1 MPLKQ
6 KKKKILKKKIQNSR
20 LKKKGHFLA
29 SPIFDIFFQK
39 FHGLVL
45 LLEELID
52 AKGTGIYRRSIFKI
66 RPNTLIGLQKLRLRP
81 KDQSRS

>member
-6 KKKKILKKKIQNSR
+6 KKKILKKNIQNSR

-45 LLEELID
+45 LLAELID
-52 AKGTGIYRRSIFKI
+52 AKGIDVAQPIW
-66 RPNTLIGLQKLRLRP
+66 P
-81 KDQSRS
+81 